1 MSYQLES
8 IKSAFTL
15 TSNGMY
21 KISSSLAVNL
31 VADRIEQELLAQDMV
46 IFNRIDHAK
55 GALKI
60 GLVMAPTELI
70 IFGNPKMGSLLMRD
84 NPTIAIDLPQKILIT
99 EEESKTYIYFNDPQF
114 IAKRH
119 ALMGEE
125 KAITH
130 IHQVLVTSIYNAIAQ

>member
-1 MSYQLES
+1 MSHQLES
-8 IKSAFTL
+8 IKSEFIL

-84 NPTIAIDLPQKILIT
+84 
-99 EEESKTYIYFNDPQF
+99 
-114 IAKRH
+114 
-119 ALMGEE
+119 
-125 KAITH
+125 
-130 IHQVLVTSIYNAIAQ
+130 